1 MQSEINTT
9 KQRNLPFR
17 LRFFIEAKTLIIL
30 ALPLM
35 ISQVAQTGM
44 SFVDT
49 VMAGRHSEVSL
60 AGVAIGSSLWVPAFL
75 ALMGIMMAVTP
86 MVAQAYGARRNTE
99 IKTTVQQAVWLSLIL
114 GIGFML
120 TLRNLGDVFVWLG
133 VEPDVLIQAEG
144 YIQAVSWGLPALAGF
159 QVLKSLNE
167 GVHITRPFMY
177 ISVIAL
183 LINIPLNYVFIY
195 GKLGLPAMGGI
206 GCGWATAIILWL
218 ELLMLLAV
226 TLRNSKFKPI
236 HIFKE
241 WEKPD
246 LARFGDILMLG
257 LPIGI
262 SFLIESSMFA
272 LIALFIAKLGATVV
286 SGHQIAISF
295 SSLTFMVPLSISM
308 AITIRVGY
316 SLGRN
321 RPDRARF
328 IGWIGIALTLFTA
341 TLSSSAMLFFPEAI
355 ASLYTEN
362 PEVLVLAIDLLILA
376 ALFQF
381 SDAVQVSSAGALR
394 GYKDTRFAFL
404 VVLFAYWGV
413 GLPLGYT
420 MGLTEIWGESKG
432 PHGFWIGLIVGLTL
446 ASVLLSGRFR
456 IIVKR
461 RKQGVTVGD

>member
-1 MQSEINTT
+1 MQSESQISRPRT
-9 KQRNLPFR
+9 LAFR
-17 LRFFIEAKTLIIL
+17 LRFFTEARTLIIL

-49 VMAGRHSEVSL
+49 VMAGRHSEESL
-60 AGVAIGSSLWVPAFL
+60 AGVAIGSSLWIPAFL
-75 ALMGIMMAVTP
+75 ALTGIMMATTP
-86 MVAQAYGARRNTE
+86 MVAHAYGARRNTE
-99 IKTTVQQAVWLSLIL
+99 IKGTLQQALWLAIIL

-120 TLRNLGDVFVWLG
+120 TLRNFGGIFELLE
-133 VEPDVLIQAEG
+133 VEPGVLVQANG
-144 YIQAVSWGLPALAGF
+144 YIKAVAWGLPALAGF
-159 QVLKSLNE
+159 QVLKCLNE
-167 GVHITRPFMY
+167 GVHLTRPFMY

-183 LINIPLNYVFIY
+183 LINIPLNYILIY
-195 GKLGLPAMGGI
+195 GKFGLPALGGI
-206 GCGWATAIILWL
+206 GCGWATAIIIWL
-218 ELLMLLAV
+218 ELLMLLV
-226 TLRNSKFKPI
+226 LTLRNPKFRPWNL
-236 HIFKE
+236 FSN
-241 WEKPD
+241 WQKPD
-246 LARFGDILMLG
+246 LSRFVDILRLG

-272 LIALFIAKLGATVV
+272 LIALFIAKLEATVV
-286 SGHQIAISF
+286 SGHQIVISF

-308 AITIRVGY
+308 AITIRCGY

-328 IGWIGIALTLFTA
+328 IGWIGIALTLCTA
-341 TLSSSAMLFFPEAI
+341 TLSSSAMLLFPEAI
-355 ASLYTEN
+355 ASLYTQT
-362 PEVLVLAIDLLILA
+362 PEVKALAIDLLTLA

-420 MGLTEIWGESKG
+420 LGLTQMWGAAQG

-446 ASVLLSGRFR
+446 ASLLLSSRFY
-456 IIVKR
+456 IIGKR
-461 RKQGVTVGD
+461 RLMRQQ